1 MSCSESPYIQNDG
14 SIDGQYSESEKTT
27 ILRVPK
33 WFNTEKLEE
42 KWAKRLTMNDRP
54 QTGSLRADQASEC
67 LVHIL
72 HKLELCPSEKYRNHL
87 AKYGFHEIYTRVMDF
102 ILPEVIECL
111 GRKDFTKDK

>member
-1 MSCSESPYIQNDG
+1 
-14 SIDGQYSESEKTT
+14 
-27 ILRVPK
+27 
-33 WFNTEKLEE
+33 
-42 KWAKRLTMNDRP
+42 MNDRP